1 MQGVV
6 GKYIDVWNGGFQI
19 TQEQQK
25 KKGTGGL
32 IGQGRRTEDIKRAQK
47 KNSNC

>member
-25 KKGTGGL
+25 KKALEGL
-32 IGQGRRTEDIKRAQK
+32 
-47 KNSNC
+47 